1 MKNEPNKKAVGVFLI
16 LGFALIF
23 GLIGNSVIQKL
34 QSDKTNAFVMY
45 FSESL
50 QGLSEGSPII
60 FKGVEVGKVTQIH
73 ILADTDNYQFNA
85 IVQAKAKHID
95 VNRADSRWAEM
106 LKKENFL
113 DTLVAHGLRAR
124 LATQSYLTGQLM
136 IELVMMPDA
145 AEPVHTNNAS
155 DLPEIPTIL
164 SKKEQLAQGLNNI
177 QIQETIVRIN
187 NVADILENDL
197 PVLLTSLTQ
206 NSRNLNK
213 TLEKVAAG
221 SDETIA
227 NLNETLRDVSDAA
240 KSMQNLTDY
249 LERHPES
256 IIKGKKGE

>member
-1 MKNEPNKKAVGVFLI
+1 
-16 LGFALIF
+16 
-23 GLIGNSVIQKL
+23 
-34 QSDKTNAFVMY
+34 MY

-85 IVQAKAKHID
+85 IVQARAKHID
-95 VNRADSRWAEM
+95 VNRADSHWAEM

-145 AEPVHTNNAS
+145 AEPVHTN
-155 DLPEIPTIL
+155 
-164 SKKEQLAQGLNNI
+164 I

-187 NVADILENDL
+187 HVADILENDL